1 MTGSSLCRTR
11 TLANLLHRE
20 HAALCSLYPA
30 DTRSSPQPRAGGH
43 RVQLPGG
50 AAFDSRS
57 RRSRNY
63 ELLDPTRREGVR
75 CAARLHTRTHHLCLH
90 AHTPIPLS
98 SLTAICV
105 CWLGVQAAFDKC
117 HYRVR
122 HFDAVV
128 ILKPLLELDPNTA
141 GRVEPAGSDFSS
153 VLAFQHLK
161 SRKLALGAGSLAATW
176 RSGTS
181 ADAPVSRAATSLS
194 YFISL
199 EISGTAESQ
208 TLLYFQRNF

>member
-30 DTRSSPQPRAGGH
+30 DTRSSPQPRAGGR

-90 AHTPIPLS
+90 ARTPIPLS
-98 SLTAICV
+98 SLTVICV

-122 HFDAVV
+122 HFGMVFISPYKSARTA
-128 ILKPLLELDPNTA
+128 LCACCFLL
-141 GRVEPAGSDFSS
+141 
-153 VLAFQHLK
+153 
-161 SRKLALGAGSLAATW
+161 
-176 RSGTS
+176 
-181 ADAPVSRAATSLS
+181 VSRFSVMWVLVCGMCLEVVQCC
-194 YFISL
+194 IS
-199 EISGTAESQ
+199 TQ
-208 TLLYFQRNF
+208 N